1 MSRVL
6 KYVVVD
12 NSERCLFLAQW
23 NYIHDTREIHISPM
37 LDRNWPLAVSLKFEH
52 TCITVRKSSLLSLV
66 PSNSPPQFG
75 FKHSNHLISYNTIES
90 Y

>member
-23 NYIHDTREIHISPM
+23 NYMKRGKYLLRRCLDAYGKIPSSSSTSYPIPTLEEREAIRSN
-37 LDRNWPLAVSLKFEH
+37 RASLEERPATKAWR
-52 TCITVRKSSLLSLV
+52 I
-66 PSNSPPQFG
+66 
-75 FKHSNHLISYNTIES
+75 
-90 Y
+90 